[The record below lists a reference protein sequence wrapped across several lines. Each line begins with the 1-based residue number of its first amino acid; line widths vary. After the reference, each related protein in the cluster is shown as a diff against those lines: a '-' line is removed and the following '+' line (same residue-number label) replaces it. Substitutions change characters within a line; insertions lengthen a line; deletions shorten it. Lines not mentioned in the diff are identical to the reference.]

1 MEFWDQLLA
10 TGVGA
15 AIGVLAAKIWQRY
28 LQRMVTIRWSVTHE
42 TLPPAVTTQD
52 GGASKY
58 FTTVIRPEICSSGA
72 ELRSRTKAA
81 AATCRT

>member
-1 MEFWDQLLA
+1 MKFWDHLLA

-42 TLPPAVTTQD
+42 TLAA
-52 GGASKY
+52 GGDDPRSLLSKLA
-58 FTTVIRPEICSSGA
+58 F
-72 ELRSRTKAA
+72 
-81 AATCRT
+81 